1 MRRAF
6 VQVLYRVCG
15 RAEGT
20 FRVRTADGDIVI
32 DRRKR
37 LPVLD
42 LERAADLD
50 GPFALDPRLAGDAG
64 DAYLA
69 LWTYAPSCED
79 ALQQLPETLRPRL
92 AIATPAGVAMVWV
105 TESPYTASP
114 GTGNPDAAAL
124 LAAVADALHT
134 IPPGPDD
141 GIPLPRVD
149 ADLLSTTTDTYA
161 DPGAL
166 WAWAQTVLAERERE
180 QKRALE
186 AGAAARAVEPD
197 AGTATGVADEAPDTG
212 EAIAEHDGQP
222 LGDDA
227 RVAVPDPWSADEDA
241 AAEPEDEPAPPTGA
255 DRVRVVPVPAAAAPP
270 GRAAHPA
277 LDATPPL
284 APEML
289 RLLRVLAGYIE
300 LSPGAALARAL
311 VAHAMATL
319 GTAEVYR
326 LLGVRLTWARP
337 DGLYGLAGDEW
348 RKLV

>member
-1 MRRAF
+1 VRRAF

-20 FRVRTADGDIVI
+20 FRVSTADGDIVI
-32 DRRKR
+32 DRRER

-50 GPFALDPRLAGDAG
+50 GPFALDPQLAGDAG
-64 DAYLA
+64 AAYLA

-79 ALQQLPETLRPRL
+79 ALQQLPKTLRPQL

-105 TESPYTASP
+105 TESPYTAAP

-134 IPPGPDD
+134 IPPGPGD

-149 ADLLSTTTDTYA
+149 ADLLSATTDTYA

-166 WAWAQTVLAERERE
+166 WAWARTVLAERERE
-180 QKRALE
+180 QTRALK
-186 AGAAARAVEPD
+186 AGATARAVEPD
-197 AGTATGVADEAPDTG
+197 AGTAAGAADEAPDTG
-212 EAIAEHDGQP
+212 EAIAEHDGHP
-222 LGDDA
+222 LGDDV
-227 RVAVPDPWSADEDA
+227 RVAVPDPWSADEEA
-241 AAEPEDEPAPPTGA
+241 AAQPEDEPAPPRPA
-255 DRVRVVPVPAAAAPP
+255 APVPVAPVSAAAARPRP
-270 GRAAHPA
+270 AAHPA
-277 LDATPPL
+277 LDATPSL
-284 APEML
+284 DPEML
-289 RLLRVLAGYIE
+289 RLLRALAEHME
-300 LSPGAALARAL
+300 LSPGAALSRAL

-319 GTAEVYR
+319 GTAEAYR

-348 RKLV
+348 RKLA